1 MEGTP
6 ALSTRIQDLPA
17 RERRI
22 IRGWCMYDWANSAF
36 VTSGGAAILPIY
48 FVFLFKDALG
58 EDASFLGLELTGSS
72 TWSLGIAVS
81 TAIVALSSPVLGIVA
96 DRAALKKTLMA
107 VYAAA
112 GSLFVVLAFFS
123 AYTSHPWAWL
133 LGTFIVANV
142 GFAGSLVFY
151 NSLLPHV
158 APRGLLDDVSSR
170 GYAYGYVG
178 GGLLLLVH
186 LALNLAARDT
196 DASDLVTR
204 GSIASIGVWWFG
216 WAVWTLKVVPEP
228 SGVDV
233 AARLTVRKAVSVS
246 VAELVKTFREIGR
259 FRVVLVYLGAFL
271 LFNDGIQTVI
281 AIAGAFAADTLG
293 IPLAFNML
301 TILLIQFVAAGGA
314 MVFAWL
320 SARITTKG
328 ALTVA
333 LVGWILVLFAGVAV
347 APLVPADGSDFDY
360 RLTYRSDEAAYFVDS
375 APDVEDSRSEVLWR
389 QEGHAAEEGALLTP
403 AQAETLVDGVRQSS
417 HSAYA
422 VSIEGGALD
431 GENGVGAR
439 HPSILGDGPID
450 WWPQFVRDRLW
461 EPLGLSVGYQ
471 WLALG
476 ASVGLVLGG
485 SQALARSL
493 FAQITPEARSGEFFS
508 FFGFVT
514 RASAVFGP
522 TLYVFVT
529 AAFDTRV
536 AVASIAAIIVAGTIA
551 LRAVDVPAGAQVAAA
566 EDQRRRAG
574 AGG

>member
-1 MEGTP
+1 M
-6 ALSTRIQDLPA
+6 STRIQDLPA

-233 AARLTVRKAVSVS
+233 AARLTVRRAVSVS

-360 RLTYRSDEAAYFVDS
+360 RLTYRPAEAAYFVDS
-375 APDVEDSRSEVLWR
+375 APEVEDSRSEVLWR
-389 QEGHAAEEGALLTP
+389 QEGHAVESGALLRP
-403 AQAETLVDGVRQSS
+403 AQAERLLEGVRLSEY
-417 HSAYA
+417 SAYA

-431 GENGVGAR
+431 GETGVGAR

-450 WWPQFVRDRLW
+450 WWPRIVRDRLW

-536 AVASIAAIIVAGTIA
+536 AVASIAVIIVAGTIA

-566 EDQRRRAG
+566 ENERRRGQRAG
-574 AGG
+574 

>member
-1 MEGTP
+1 
-6 ALSTRIQDLPA
+6 
-17 RERRI
+17 
-22 IRGWCMYDWANSAF
+22 MYDWANSAF
-36 VTSGGAAILPIY
+36 ATSGGAAIFPIY

-58 EDASFLGLELTGSS
+58 ENASFLGLELTGSS
-72 TWSLGIAVS
+72 TWSLGVAVS
-81 TAIVALSSPVLGIVA
+81 TAVVALSSPVLGIVA
-96 DRAALKKTLMA
+96 DRAMLKKTLMA

-112 GSLFVVLAFFS
+112 GSLFAMLAFFS

-133 LGTFIVANV
+133 LGTFIVANI

-186 LALNLAARDT
+186 LALNVAASDT
-196 DASDLVTR
+196 DAADLVTR

-216 WAVWTLKVVPEP
+216 WAIWTLKVVPEP
-228 SGVDV
+228 SGVDI
-233 AARLTVRKAVSVS
+233 ADRLTVRTAVAMS
-246 VAELVKTFREIGR
+246 VAELVKTFKEIGR
-259 FRVVLVYLGAFL
+259 FRVVLVYLGAYL
-271 LFNDGIQTVI
+271 LFNDGVQTVI
-281 AIAGAFAADTLG
+281 SIAGAFAADTLG
-293 IPLAFNML
+293 IPLTFNMM

-320 SARITTKG
+320 SGRITTKG

-333 LVGWILVLFAGVAV
+333 LLGWILLVFVGVGV
-347 APLVPADGSDFDY
+347 APLVPAGGSDFDY
-360 RLTYRSDEAAYFVDS
+360 RLTYRPDDAAYLVDS
-375 APDVEDSRSEVLWR
+375 APEVEDSRSEELWR
-389 QEGHAAEEGALLTP
+389 AEGHAVEEGAPLTP
-403 AQAETLVDGVRQSS
+403 AQAERLLDGVRQSE

-422 VSIEGGALD
+422 ISIEGGALH
-431 GENGVGAR
+431 GETGVGDQ
-439 HPSILGDGPID
+439 HPSNLGDGTID
-450 WWPQFVRDRLW
+450 WWPRLLRDNLW
-461 EPLGLSVGYQ
+461 KPLGLGVGYQ

-493 FAQITPEARSGEFFS
+493 FAQITPESRSGEFFA
-508 FFGFVT
+508 FFGFIT

-566 EDQRRRAG
+566 ENERRRAAPSG
-574 AGG
+574 

>member
-1 MEGTP
+1 
-6 ALSTRIQDLPA
+6 
-17 RERRI
+17 
-22 IRGWCMYDWANSAF
+22 MYDWANSAF
-36 VTSGGAAILPIY
+36 VTSGVAAILPIY

-58 EDASFLGLELTGSS
+58 ESASFLGLELTGSS
-72 TWSLGIAVS
+72 TWSLGVAVS
-81 TAIVALSSPVLGIVA
+81 TAVVALSSPVLGIVA
-96 DRAALKKTLMA
+96 DRAVMKKTLLT

-112 GSLFVVLAFFS
+112 GSLFTALAFFS
-123 AYTSHPWAWL
+123 AYTGQPWAWL

-151 NSLLPHV
+151 NSLLPHI

-186 LALNLAARDT
+186 LALNVAASDT
-196 DASDLVTR
+196 DAADLVTR
-204 GSIASIGVWWFG
+204 GSLASIGVWWFG
-216 WAVWTLKVVPEP
+216 WAIWTLKVVPEP
-228 SGVDV
+228 PGAGGPSG
-233 AARLTVRKAVSVS
+233 LTVRNAVPM
-246 VAELVKTFREIGR
+246 ALAQLVETFREIGK

-271 LFNDGIQTVI
+271 LFNDGVQTVI
-281 AIAGAFAADTLG
+281 SIAGAFAADTLG

-320 SARITTKG
+320 AARISTKG

-333 LVGWILVLFAGVAV
+333 LVGWMLLVFVGVGV
-347 APLVPADGSDFDY
+347 APLVPTGGSDFDY
-360 RLTYRSDEAAYFVDS
+360 RLTYRPEAAAYVVDA
-375 APDVEDSRSEVLWR
+375 APEVDDSRQEELWR
-389 QEGHAAEEGALLTP
+389 EEGHAVEEEELLRP
-403 AQAETLVDGVRQSS
+403 SQAERLLEGVRQSE

-422 VSIEGGALD
+422 ISVDGGALD
-431 GENGVGAR
+431 GEAGVGVQ
-439 HPSILGDGPID
+439 HPSNIGDGPID
-450 WWPQFVRDRLW
+450 WWPRLLRERLW
-461 EPLGLSVGYQ
+461 EPLGLGVGYQ

-551 LRAVDVPAGAQVAAA
+551 LRFVDVSAGAAVAAA
-566 EDQRRRAG
+566 ENERRRASVG
-574 AGG
+574 E

>member
-360 RLTYRSDEAAYFVDS
+360 RLTYRPDEAAYFVDS
-375 APDVEDSRSEVLWR
+375 APEVEDSRSEVLWR
-389 QEGHAAEEGALLTP
+389 QEGHAVESGALLRP
-403 AQAETLVDGVRQSS
+403 AQAERLVAGVRQSQ

-431 GENGVGAR
+431 GETGVGAR

-450 WWPQFVRDRLW
+450 WWPRIVRDRLW

-536 AVASIAAIIVAGTIA
+536 AVASIAIIIVAGTIA
-551 LRAVDVPAGAQVAAA
+551 LRAVDVPAGVQVAAA
-566 EDQRRRAG
+566 EDQRRRAQP
-574 AGG
+574 AG

>member
-1 MEGTP
+1 MS
-6 ALSTRIQDLPA
+6 ARIQDLPA
-17 RERRI
+17 GQRKI

-36 VTSGGAAILPIY
+36 VTSGVAAILPIY

-58 EDASFLGLELTGSS
+58 ETASFLGLELTGSS
-72 TWSLGIAVS
+72 TWSLGVAVS
-81 TAIVALSSPVLGIVA
+81 TAVVALSSPVLGIVA
-96 DRAALKKTLMA
+96 DRAVIKKTLLA

-112 GSLFVVLAFFS
+112 GSLFTALAFFS
-123 AYTSHPWAWL
+123 AYTGQPWAWL
-133 LGTFIVANV
+133 LGTFMVANV

-186 LALNLAARDT
+186 LALNVAASGS
-196 DASDLVTR
+196 DAADLVTR
-204 GSIASIGVWWFG
+204 ASLASIGVWWFG
-216 WAVWTLKVVPEP
+216 WAIWTLKVVPEP
-228 SGVDV
+228 PGAGGPSGLTARNAVRLAV
-233 AARLTVRKAVSVS
+233 AQ
-246 VAELVKTFREIGR
+246 LVETFREIGK
-259 FRVVLVYLGAFL
+259 FRVVVVYLAAFL
-271 LFNDGIQTVI
+271 LFNDGVQTVI
-281 AIAGAFAADTLG
+281 SIAGAFAADTLG
-293 IPLAFNML
+293 IPLAFNMM

-320 SARITTKG
+320 AGRITTKG

-333 LVGWILVLFAGVAV
+333 LVGWMLLVFVGVGV
-347 APLVPADGSDFDY
+347 APLVPAAGSDFDY
-360 RLTYRSDEAAYFVDS
+360 RLTYRPDDAGYLVDS
-375 APDVEDSRSEVLWR
+375 APEVDDSRQEELWR
-389 QEGHAAEEGALLTP
+389 EEGHAVEEDALLAP
-403 AQAETLVDGVRQSS
+403 ARAERLLEGVRRSE

-422 VSIEGGALD
+422 ISIDGGALD
-431 GENGVGAR
+431 GETGVGVQ
-439 HPSILGDGPID
+439 HPSNIGDGPID
-450 WWPQFVRDRLW
+450 WWPRLLRERLW
-461 EPLGLSVGYQ
+461 EPLGLGVGYQ

-551 LRAVDVPAGAQVAAA
+551 LRFVDVSAGARIAAA
-566 EDQRRRAG
+566 ENERWRATPG
-574 AGG
+574 A

>member
-1 MEGTP
+1 M
-6 ALSTRIQDLPA
+6 STRIQDLPA

-36 VTSGGAAILPIY
+36 VTSGVAAILPIY

-58 EDASFLGLELTGSS
+58 ENASFLGLELTGSS

-81 TAIVALSSPVLGIVA
+81 TAIVALSSPVLGIIA

-233 AARLTVRKAVSVS
+233 AARLTVRKAVSMS
-246 VAELVKTFREIGR
+246 VAELVKTFREVGR

-281 AIAGAFAADTLG
+281 GIAGAFAADTLG

-320 SARITTKG
+320 SGRITTKG

-333 LVGWILVLFAGVAV
+333 LVGWIIVVFAGVAV
-347 APLVPADGSDFDY
+347 APLVPTEGSGFDY
-360 RLTYRSDEAAYFVDS
+360 RLTYRPDEAAYFVDS
-375 APDVEDSRSEVLWR
+375 APEVEDSRSEVLWR
-389 QEGHAAEEGALLTP
+389 QEGHAVESGALLRP
-403 AQAETLVDGVRQSS
+403 AQAERLMDGVRQSS

-422 VSIEGGALD
+422 ISIEGGALD
-431 GENGVGAR
+431 GETGVGAR

-450 WWPQFVRDRLW
+450 WWPRFVRDRLW

-522 TLYVFVT
+522 TLYVVVT

-566 EDQRRRAG
+566 EDQRRRAAPSG
-574 AGG
+574 

>member
-1 MEGTP
+1 MS
-6 ALSTRIQDLPA
+6 ARIQDLPA
-17 RERRI
+17 SQRKI

-36 VTSGGAAILPIY
+36 VTSGVAAILPIY

-58 EDASFLGLELTGSS
+58 ESASFLGLELTGSS
-72 TWSLGIAVS
+72 TWSLGVAVS
-81 TAIVALSSPVLGIVA
+81 TAVVALSSPVLGIVA
-96 DRAALKKTLMA
+96 DRAVMKKTLMA

-112 GSLFVVLAFFS
+112 GSVFTVLAFFS
-123 AYTSHPWAWL
+123 AYTSQPWAWL
-133 LGTFIVANV
+133 LGTFVVANV

-186 LALNLAARDT
+186 LALNVAASGT
-196 DASDLVTR
+196 DAADLVTR
-204 GSIASIGVWWFG
+204 GSLASIGLWWFN

-228 SGVDV
+228 PGAGVPSG
-233 AARLTVRKAVSVS
+233 LTVRNAVPVA
-246 VAELVKTFREIGR
+246 VAELVKTFREIGK

-271 LFNDGIQTVI
+271 LFNDGVQTVI
-281 AIAGAFAADTLG
+281 SIAGAFAADTLG

-301 TILLIQFVAAGGA
+301 TILVIQFVAAGGA

-320 SARITTKG
+320 AGRITTKG

-333 LVGWILVLFAGVAV
+333 LVGWVLLVFVGVGV
-347 APLVPADGSDFDY
+347 APLVPAAGSDFDY
-360 RLTYRSDEAAYFVDS
+360 RLTYRPSGAAYFVES
-375 APDVEDSRSEVLWR
+375 APEVDDSRQEELWR
-389 QEGHAAEEGALLTP
+389 EEGHAVEEEALLAP
-403 AQAETLVDGVRQSS
+403 GQAERLLEGVRRSDN
-417 HSAYA
+417 SAYA
-422 VSIEGGALD
+422 ISIEGGALD
-431 GENGVGAR
+431 GETGVGVQ
-439 HPSILGDGPID
+439 HPSSIGDGPID
-450 WWPQFVRDRLW
+450 WWPRLLRERLW
-461 EPLGLSVGYQ
+461 EPLGLGVGYQ

-551 LRAVDVPAGAQVAAA
+551 LRFVDVPAGARVAAA
-566 EDQRRRAG
+566 ENERRRA
-574 AGG
+574 

>member
-1 MEGTP
+1 M
-6 ALSTRIQDLPA
+6 
-17 RERRI
+17 
-22 IRGWCMYDWANSAF
+22 
-36 VTSGGAAILPIY
+36 
-48 FVFLFKDALG
+48 
-58 EDASFLGLELTGSS
+58 
-72 TWSLGIAVS
+72 LGI
-81 TAIVALSSPVLGIVA
+81 IA

-360 RLTYRSDEAAYFVDS
+360 RLTYRPAEAAYFVDS
-375 APDVEDSRSEVLWR
+375 APEVEDSRSEVLWR
-389 QEGHAAEEGALLTP
+389 QEGHAVEQRSSSFRPRRPRGLWH
-403 AQAETLVDGVRQSS
+403 GVRQST
-417 HSAYA
+417 
-422 VSIEGGALD
+422 ALRVRGLD
-431 GENGVGAR
+431 RGRRPGRRDRGRRPAPVDPWGRPDRLVAPVRPGQAVGAPGTER
-439 HPSILGDGPID
+439 
-450 WWPQFVRDRLW
+450 RLPVAGAGRVGRPGARRQPGARQ
-461 EPLGLSVGYQ
+461 EPLRADHARGTKRRVL
-471 WLALG
+471 
-476 ASVGLVLGG
+476 LVL
-485 SQALARSL
+485 R
-493 FAQITPEARSGEFFS
+493 FR
-508 FFGFVT
+508 
-514 RASAVFGP
+514 
-522 TLYVFVT
+522 
-529 AAFDTRV
+529 DTRV
-536 AVASIAAIIVAGTIA
+536 GRVRPDALRVRHRRVRHPGRRGLHRRHHSRGHDRAARGRRTCRRPGRSRRERETARPAGRIAAP
-551 LRAVDVPAGAQVAAA
+551 VPLPVEQLY
-566 EDQRRRAG
+566 
-574 AGG
+574 